1 MVYLLWYN
9 TGEET
14 VIESIIAVE
23 WVAQC
28 ALNTCRIFGKKT
40 TVKLKEKEIPLS
52 VLEQYSAELRK
63 ESQVIIAYRN
73 PKRYKKLSLGRT
85 VLDSF
90 YLTPQIKERRFMF
103 GERLKILTRG
113 EDELSNGWLK
123 TRVRKT
129 FNWRILRY

>member
-28 ALNTCRIFGKKT
+28 ALYTCRIFGKET

-63 ESQVIIAYRN
+63 ESQVIHYC
-73 PKRYKKLSLGRT
+73 L
-85 VLDSF
+85 
-90 YLTPQIKERRFMF
+90 
-103 GERLKILTRG
+103 
-113 EDELSNGWLK
+113 
-123 TRVRKT
+123 
-129 FNWRILRY
+129 